1 VAGDGAEPE
10 RGTLQFS
17 AQGGAELRPYRSGRS
32 IRGRLPGTGRA
43 RSAAGRVLVA
53 LAVAVACA
61 WAGAGTAH
69 AAPAK
74 PPTDWSFYISTSS
87 TAAAYNLGCNQGNF
101 DRNQGNVNSEVLLDF
116 GGQNSAN
123 TGTIRISDGA
133 FMSYG
138 TIASVAEQF
147 AYGYWV
153 CTGSDTSS
161 TLFLNLGTNNS
172 AYSVNSAGGASWAN
186 TVNTVRDYVNAHW
199 GQVVVQGG
207 NDIEPSWA
215 SYSSTLDWASGF
227 GTHTSQLYLNYGS
240 ADGCPQYS
248 YGNGGCN
255 NGWNQYDVW
264 WLAWG
269 YSPAITAPEIYY
281 SANAR
286 QWHMISMYGAVY
298 QGRAAHYIAPWD
310 EYDLDTSTLTS
321 DGAWSALWNE
331 MNSTSQT
338 ASTSTYSMEIHWQ

>member
-1 VAGDGAEPE
+1 MRTIVGSRWLAGA
-10 RGTLQFS
+10 RLR
-17 AQGGAELRPYRSGRS
+17 GGAAVSS
-32 IRGRLPGTGRA
+32 
-43 RSAAGRVLVA
+43 AGRVFAVLA
-53 LAVAVACA
+53 LAAAGAVAVP
-61 WAGAGTAH
+61 GAAQ
-69 AAPAK
+69 AVPAK

-87 TAAAYNLGCNQGNF
+87 TSSAYNLGCNQGNF
-101 DRNQGNVNSEVLLDF
+101 DRNMGNIDSEVVLDF

-138 TIASVAEQF
+138 TIASIAEQF

-153 CTGSDTSS
+153 CTGSDVTS
-161 TLFLNLGTNNS
+161 TLFLELGTNNS
-172 AYSVNSAGGASWAN
+172 AYSVNAAGGTSWAN
-186 TVNTVRDYVNAHW
+186 TVNTVRDYVNSHW
-199 GQVVVQGG
+199 GQVVVQGA

-215 SYSSTLDWASGF
+215 GYSATLDWASGF

-264 WLAWG
+264 WISWG
-269 YSPAITAPEIYY
+269 YTPAITAPEIYY
-281 SANAR
+281 YAQAR

-298 QGRAAHYIAPWD
+298 QGNAAHYIAPWD
-310 EYDLDTSTLTS
+310 EYTLDTSTLSST
-321 DGAWSALWNE
+321 GAWNALWTE

-338 ASTSTYSMEIHWQ
+338 AGTSPYSMEIHWQ